1 MLLHNT
7 RVGISR
13 SQPTGAS
20 MTAFIAKHHTT
31 GIRSLCPAAPGIIV
45 LLLLGGSLSR
55 LIAEAYSQSHRS
67 SPLAIGQQA
76 PDFTALDTH
85 DNVVALQAYHGRP
98 VVLNFWATWCAPCR
112 QELPVL
118 QTAYAAYQD
127 KGLVILA
134 ISQDTAEKKPA
145 VRSYV
150 DSLGITFPP
159 LLDPEGSVA
168 AHYNVF
174 LLPSTIFINPA
185 GTVMAIHFGP
195 MTRAQIDKHL
205 VAIMPQQE

>member
-1 MLLHNT
+1 VTVFVAH
-7 RVGISR
+7 
-13 SQPTGAS
+13 
-20 MTAFIAKHHTT
+20 HHTK
-31 GIRSLCPAAPGIIV
+31 GSRLFCYAAPGIIA
-45 LLLLGGSLSR
+45 LLLLCGGLSW
-55 LIAEAYSQSHRS
+55 LAAEARSQSHRN
-67 SPLAIGQQA
+67 SPLAVGQPAPGFTA
-76 PDFTALDTH
+76 PDTH
-85 DNVVALQAYHGRP
+85 GNVVALQAYHGRP

-118 QTAYAAYQD
+118 QAAYEAYQD

-134 ISQDTAEKKPA
+134 ISQDTVEKKEA

-150 DSLGITFPP
+150 ANLGITFPP

-185 GTVMAIHFGP
+185 GTIVAVHFGP
-195 MTRAQIDKHL
+195 MTRAQIDKQL
-205 VAIMPQQE
+205 VAILPQQG

>member
-1 MLLHNT
+1 M
-7 RVGISR
+7 
-13 SQPTGAS
+13 
-20 MTAFIAKHHTT
+20 
-31 GIRSLCPAAPGIIV
+31 
-45 LLLLGGSLSR
+45 LLLGGGLSW
-55 LIAEAYSQSHRS
+55 LTAEARSQDHRS

-76 PDFTALDTH
+76 PDFTTHDTH
-85 DNVVALQAYHGRP
+85 DNVVTLQTYHGRP

-118 QTAYAAYQD
+118 QAAYEAYQD

-134 ISQDTAEKKPA
+134 ISQDTAEKKQA

-150 DSLGITFPP
+150 ADLGITFPP

-168 AHYNVF
+168 AHYNIF

-185 GTVMAIHFGP
+185 GKVMAVHFGLLSR
-195 MTRAQIDKHL
+195 TQIEKHL
-205 VAIMPQQE
+205 VAIMPQQG